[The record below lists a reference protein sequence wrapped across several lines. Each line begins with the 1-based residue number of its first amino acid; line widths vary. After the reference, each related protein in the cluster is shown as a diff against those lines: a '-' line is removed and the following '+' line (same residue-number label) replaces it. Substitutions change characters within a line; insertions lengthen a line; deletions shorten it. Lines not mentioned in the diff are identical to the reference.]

1 MWALKTPK
9 NWIDP
14 QLEKMMRAMGQEV
27 PVQKRIFELNP
38 ENKLVSMM
46 KTEFEKDV
54 KSDKLADVIK
64 YSYYQAVL
72 IEWWELEN
80 MGEFIAL
87 TNKFASQ
94 YLK

>member
-1 MWALKTPK
+1 
-9 NWIDP
+9 
-14 QLEKMMRAMGQEV
+14 MGQEV

-87 TNKFASQ
+87 TNKFAGE
-94 YLK
+94 YLD

>member
-1 MWALKTPK
+1 
-9 NWIDP
+9 
-14 QLEKMMRAMGQEV
+14 
-27 PVQKRIFELNP
+27 
-38 ENKLVSMM
+38 MM

-87 TNKFASQ
+87 TNKFAGE
-94 YLK
+94 YLD

>member
-1 MWALKTPK
+1 
-9 NWIDP
+9 
-14 QLEKMMRAMGQEV
+14 MRAMGQEV

-72 IEWWELEN
+72 IE
-80 MGEFIAL
+80 
-87 TNKFASQ
+87 
-94 YLK
+94 